1 MKDYSKYLG
10 NSYGFITDISLTPS
24 KISITTS
31 KNDQN
36 EPNEYD
42 IKLSKYYLERYE
54 KQYQLIINNKDKIIK
69 GETKKYKIY
78 YLIGLLICLIP
89 FISLPIIT
97 NKILT
102 SIILVIGISTILTGA
117 KEIYNYKQEFNR
129 EMQLY
134 KRILENK
141 DKIETAIANDKN
153 VTKYL
158 DEQTK
163 KCLEENQ
170 RLHNVGAVDDV
181 ININFIDKSSLE
193 GLSKLLKMTKISNAL
208 QDELIVLNQP
218 SKNNYKKR
226 TRKPNNH

>member
-78 YLIGLLICLIP
+78 YLIGLLICLIK
-89 FISLPIIT
+89 L
-97 NKILT
+97 IL
-102 SIILVIGISTILTGA
+102 S
-117 KEIYNYKQEFNR
+117 
-129 EMQLY
+129 
-134 KRILENK
+134 
-141 DKIETAIANDKN
+141 
-153 VTKYL
+153 
-158 DEQTK
+158 
-163 KCLEENQ
+163 
-170 RLHNVGAVDDV
+170 
-181 ININFIDKSSLE
+181 
-193 GLSKLLKMTKISNAL
+193 
-208 QDELIVLNQP
+208 
-218 SKNNYKKR
+218 
-226 TRKPNNH
+226 